1 MNQPKLYGLM
11 AEFDSAQ
18 AILHATR
25 SAWQAGYRDLDAYA
39 PYPVEGLARALG
51 MQQSRIPSIVLIG
64 GLAGGAVGFFMQ
76 YWAMAF
82 DYPLNVG
89 GRPCN
94 SWPVFV
100 PIAFE
105 LLVLV
110 ASFAAFLGMLFLNG
124 LPKLHHPVFNVPGF
138 ERASQDRFFLCIE
151 ATDPQFDRDTTAAF
165 LSGLNPLGAIIE
177 APDEPPSVP
186 PPRHPD
192 DAKIGKTPPDEVFAG
207 ANAQ

>member
-1 MNQPKLYGLM
+1 MSEAKLYGLM
-11 AEFDSAQ
+11 AEFERPED
-18 AILHATR
+18 ILHATR
-25 SAWQAGYRDLDAYA
+25 MAWQAGYRELDAYA

-51 MQQSRIPSIVLIG
+51 MRHSRIPSIVLIG

-76 YWAMAF
+76 YWSMAY

-89 GRPCN
+89 GRPHN

-124 LPKLHHPVFNVPGF
+124 LPRLHHPTFNAPGF

-151 ATDPQFDRDTTAAF
+151 AADPQFDLERTARF
-165 LSGLNPLGAIIE
+165 LSDLNPLGEIIE
-177 APDEPPSVP
+177 TPVDAPSIPS
-186 PPRHPD
+186 PRRPD
-192 DAKIGKTPPDEVFAG
+192 DARIRETPPSETFVG
-207 ANAQ
+207 ANSR